1 MHVCMEH
8 THHPPRVIHQPVPR
22 ATLGAEHATAALKS
36 MGSIFLY
43 GDSICE
49 ELGSVFFS
57 QERIEYVYPYHDKM
71 RKMRGSTPDDI
82 SQQVFVAPSCFGV
95 AELRGDVQQKL
106 SRAALIV
113 LSAGKNVMDWMT
125 MRQIADEIR
134 ALVLPMLAAKPAGLP
149 MLLIT
154 PTKTRHVH
162 EEDAIAET
170 LRDLESGTFR
180 LVRRSDVGL
189 TADDFRPNDPM
200 HLTQVGMLKL
210 TQAIVSKAARMRTH
224 ADAQEAAA
232 PRAAPEPAPETCGLG
247 CGVGCGYAVRSAGAS
262 TRAPRRAPR
271 TLLDYPVGLWVCVPR
286 RNHLG
291 LGFST
296 WCRILRH
303 QEGLLVVAVPDE
315 RDQKVPLRLLT
326 EEARAQPPQPPPPAR
341 PTGLKIRIA
350 RPYVYV
356 RRDAPR
362 AASSPCSFPSSF
374 PCSFR
379 PTGLKIRIA
388 RPAADAL
395 L

>member
-1 MHVCMEH
+1 MASASSARRAGEE
-8 THHPPRVIHQPVPR
+8 PLAPRREDVAR
-22 ATLGAEHATAALKS
+22 ALAGGAEHATEVLKG

-43 GDSICE
+43 GDSVCE

-57 QERIEYVYPYHDKM
+57 QERIEYVYPYHDNM

-95 AELRGDVQQKL
+95 AELRCDVQQKL

-134 ALVLPMLAAKPAGLP
+134 ALVLPMLAVKPAGLP

-154 PTKTRHVH
+154 PTKTQHVH

-170 LRDLESGTFR
+170 LRDLESGTFQ

-200 HLTQVGMLKL
+200 HLTQVGMAKL
-210 TQAIVSKAARMRTH
+210 TQARGRALGTSPPACLPACLRSPSCLPACLPARLPAYLPAEPHPNPVPNPNPDPNQAIASKAARMRTH
-224 ADAQEAAA
+224 ADAQQEA
-232 PRAAPEPAPETCGLG
+232 PLRAALEPAPETR
-247 CGVGCGYAVRSAGAS
+247 GYAVRSAGAS
-262 TRAPRRAPR
+262 TRAPQRAPR
-271 TLLDYPVGLWVCVPR
+271 TLRDYPVGQWACVPR

-296 WCRILRH
+296 WCLLRS
-303 QEGLLVVAVPDE
+303 
-315 RDQKVPLRLLT
+315 
-326 EEARAQPPQPPPPAR
+326 PQP
-341 PTGLKIRIA
+341 
-350 RPYVYV
+350 
-356 RRDAPR
+356 
-362 AASSPCSFPSSF
+362 
-374 PCSFR
+374 
-379 PTGLKIRIA
+379 
-388 RPAADAL
+388 
-395 L
+395 

>member
-1 MHVCMEH
+1 MASAASARRAGEE
-8 THHPPRVIHQPVPR
+8 PLAPRREDVAR
-22 ATLGAEHATAALKS
+22 ALVGGAEHATAVLKG

-43 GDSICE
+43 GDSVCE

-57 QERIEYVYPYHDKM
+57 QERIEYVYPYHDNM

-95 AELRGDVQQKL
+95 AELRCDVQQKL

-154 PTKTRHVH
+154 PTKTQHVH

-170 LRDLESGTFR
+170 LRDLESGTFQ

-200 HLTQVGMLKL
+200 HLTQVGMAKL
-210 TQAIVSKAARMRTH
+210 TQARGRALGMSACARRRACLPARPPACLPARLPAYLPAESHPNPEPNPNPDPGQAIVSKAARMRTH
-224 ADAQEAAA
+224 ADAQEEA
-232 PRAAPEPAPETCGLG
+232 PLRAALEPAPETR
-247 CGVGCGYAVRSAGAS
+247 GYAVRSAGAS
-262 TRAPRRAPR
+262 TRAPQRAPR
-271 TLLDYPVGLWVCVPR
+271 TLRDYPVGLWACVPR

-296 WCRILRH
+296 WCPPRS
-303 QEGLLVVAVPDE
+303 
-315 RDQKVPLRLLT
+315 
-326 EEARAQPPQPPPPAR
+326 PQP
-341 PTGLKIRIA
+341 
-350 RPYVYV
+350 
-356 RRDAPR
+356 
-362 AASSPCSFPSSF
+362 
-374 PCSFR
+374 
-379 PTGLKIRIA
+379 
-388 RPAADAL
+388 
-395 L
+395 